1 MTLPTYCFNE
11 YLRKKVPRPVAGTLC
26 LPRNA
31 RAILFCF
38 DMLFWSGLWWIFNDL
53 LMKRAGPEKFQIL
66 SESD

>member
-1 MTLPTYCFNE
+1 M
-11 YLRKKVPRPVAGTLC
+11 PRPVAGTLC

-38 DMLFWSGLWWIFNDL
+38 DMLFWSGLWRIFNDL